1 MAKRTVQRLL
11 ALALAGSMSMS
22 VLATA
27 AMAVDYDAANGTVIV
42 ESGDSGV
49 QSWQDEANKSSD
61 TTINISGTTNQQ
73 VVNVGE
79 GVGSD
84 VTINIDNVN
93 ADVTDTS
100 AVEANGG
107 TVNIEGS
114 SLSGGTEGEAAVVV
128 GGNANVNIEDSTI
141 TGNSEDKAAVEV
153 GGDANVNISGETEII
168 GSGTGLEVNGGSV
181 TIESG
186 ADVEIVGNKVEA
198 NGIGGETSVTVDGTG
213 MDINGGSVT
222 VESGANVEIIGSDV
236 TVSGEAGEIILKG
249 DEPVWAGGVVS
260 ATPNEL
266 PVTGSNTGVD
276 ISDGSLI
283 VKGTADI
290 HGQKVTASDSN
301 RANVAVDTTGNT
313 GIAASGGNVI
323 VAEGGQLITS
333 DLVGTDKSNPN
344 GKRVPVFVEDPT
356 GSYDSK
362 RSYVYYYN
370 TVDQKYEYKKPSGQM
385 LYDHDNDGVKEQ
397 CYKVMMKGGNPAKY
411 AYLPVDGTPLYNQI
425 TVSVKG
431 CLTANAEGTGLG
443 LSSDTKLDVSG
454 SLLATGSKTGI
465 AMADS
470 VKVTVGP
477 DGKLVTNYISKN
489 GGTIDNAGLV
499 FVQEAAEGLREAINN
514 SGTGLRFVSFE
525 QVPKTGEGVNYE
537 NILHLYWEAGKD
549 ESAQELLVPLKEM
562 VVAAWNALYCV
573 QEKQFAGTVVEPGDH
588 MNFDIVITNK
598 SGYTYSYKAN
608 SLVVGVGAEAL
619 QAFENAAKDAIED
632 GKVSFL
638 CSRVPN
644 RAIQDLYGKSHSS
657 ELTLNELLNVE
668 TKLKTD
674 GFDGQTFDSLEA
686 YYLYYINK
694 QAAAQTPAGETPKQ
708 YEKLEEVPF
717 NLFENILPV
726 SDNTSFAN
734 GIFQLSFEDYFQL
747 IRDIKA
753 GKYPDGKYKVTSAYD
768 RKTGMY
774 NVQIKETDCVKMQ
787 AVYQYMY
794 CLAYGFGEFV
804 DQDIANLKEPPY
816 STYLDNPLDY
826 IDKDVW
832 QKANNY
838 FAGQIGK
845 DGLTTG
851 KSTNAQVYL
860 LIDGVLTSNFLQNTQ
875 YSLEN
880 YIVLNR
886 VDPEKPPVTP
896 EEPGTPPP
904 NTPDDRLRGG
914 YGSFALAD
922 NFVNEI
928 TIEDEDVPLA
938 DVPKTGD
945 VSMLWLVLSGL
956 CGAAMLL
963 GMKRRRTTQA

>member
-1 MAKRTVQRLL
+1 MRGRR
-11 ALALAGSMSMS
+11 S
-22 VLATA
+22 
-27 AMAVDYDAANGTVIV
+27 
-42 ESGDSGV
+42 
-49 QSWQDEANKSSD
+49 
-61 TTINISGTTNQQ
+61 
-73 VVNVGE
+73 
-79 GVGSD
+79 
-84 VTINIDNVN
+84 
-93 ADVTDTS
+93 
-100 AVEANGG
+100 
-107 TVNIEGS
+107 
-114 SLSGGTEGEAAVVV
+114 SGGTEDEAAVV
-128 GGNANVNIEDSTI
+128 
-141 TGNSEDKAAVEV
+141 V
-153 GGDANVNISGETEII
+153 GGDANVNISGKTEII
-168 GSGTGLEVNGGSV
+168 GSGTGLEVSDN
-181 TIESG
+181 
-186 ADVEIVGNKVEA
+186 
-198 NGIGGETSVTVDGTG
+198 
-213 MDINGGSVT
+213 GSVT
-222 VESGANVEIIGSDV
+222 VKDGAQVEITGNETTATGGETDISGTGVEVTGGTVTVEAGAEVEITGSDV
-236 TVSGEAGEIILKG
+236 TVKGTGEEIDLTGSGVGMEVTGGTVNVEGSVDSLGQYVNAPYANKSSFTVDASGSTGISVSGGTLNVAQGGE
-249 DEPVWAGGVVS
+249 VVS
-260 ATPNEL
+260 SDYTAKNNSGS
-266 PVTGSNTGVD
+266 VT
-276 ISDGSLI
+276 
-283 VKGTADI
+283 VKTY
-290 HGQKVTASDSN
+290 
-301 RANVAVDTTGNT
+301 
-313 GIAASGGNVI
+313 
-323 VAEGGQLITS
+323 
-333 DLVGTDKSNPN
+333 
-344 GKRVPVFVEDPT
+344 VEDPKGT
-356 GSYDSK
+356 YICYNG
-362 RSYVYYYN
+362 VY
-370 TVDQKYEYKKPSGQM
+370 KSKPSVVTYNGE
-385 LYDHDNDGVKEQ
+385 K
-397 CYKVMMKGGNPAKY
+397 CYKVMVSGGAC
-411 AYLPVDGTPLYNQI
+411 PVWDYVPVAGTPLYKIQYSYPKPTM
-425 TVSVKG
+425 TVDG
-431 CLTANAEGTGLG
+431 AGTGLD
-443 LSSDTKLDVSG
+443 LSGSAQVKAEG

-465 AMADS
+465 AMVDS

-477 DGKLVTNYISKN
+477 DGRLITNYISKN

-562 VVAAWNALYCV
+562 VMDAWNALYCL
-573 QEKQFAGTVVEPGDH
+573 EKNRFTGTVVEPGDH
-588 MNFDIVITNK
+588 MNFDIQITNK

-619 QAFENAAKDAIED
+619 QAFENAANNAIEN
-632 GKVSFL
+632 GNVSFL

-657 ELTLNELLNVE
+657 EITLTELLSVE

-674 GFDGQTFDSLEA
+674 GFDGRTFDSLEE

-726 SDNTSFAN
+726 SDNTSFDN
-734 GIFQLSFEDYFQL
+734 GIFQLSSAEKNQL
-747 IRDIKA
+747 QKDIKA
-753 GKYPDGKYKVTSAYD
+753 GKYPDGKYKVTYELD
-768 RKTGMY
+768 WDTYKY
-774 NVQIKETDCVKMQ
+774 KVQIKETDCVKMQ

-794 CLAYGFGEFV
+794 SLAYGFGEFV
-804 DQDIANLKEPPY
+804 DQDIANLKTPPY

-832 QKANNY
+832 QKANDY

-886 VDPEKPPVTP
+886 VDPEKPDTPPVP

-914 YGSFALAD
+914 YGSFDLAD